1 MKTHRVGILMAVLV
15 LMLATLACSGSASTA
30 NIGDAWMS
38 TDEAGGSRTTV
49 FSQEAVFYAQVD
61 LKNAPDDTKLKAVWT
76 AVSAEGVD
84 PNFMIDEVEFT
95 SGDGLVHFTLEN
107 DSLWPVGQYKV
118 DIYLN
123 DSLDKTL
130 TFDVQ

>member
-1 MKTHRVGILMAVLV
+1 M
-15 LMLATLACSGSASTA
+15 
-30 NIGDAWMS
+30 
-38 TDEAGGSRTTV
+38 
-49 FSQEAVFYAQVD
+49 D

-95 SGDGLVHFTLEN
+95 SGDELVHFTLEN
-107 DSLWPVGQYKV
+107 DNLWPAGQYKV
-118 DIYLN
+118 EIYLN
-123 DSLDKTL
+123 DKLDKTL